1 MTKNSGF
8 GQEVLGSKVV
18 SWLAFLSMLFI
29 FPLIWVGGLVTTH
42 DAGMA
47 VPDWPGTYGYNLFL
61 YPLATWLYGPFDLLI
76 EHGHRLLGSWVGF
89 LAIGLCVAAW
99 IYESRRW
106 YRWASVGLLL
116 AVIAQGLLGGFRVVF
131 DERTIAMLH
140 GCGGPLVFAYAT
152 FMATA
157 ASADWKQQVD
167 SGAAS
172 GGVGKGLWRLSWCLL
187 VATVIQLVLGA
198 QLRHALPDTRPVTF
212 MAMVHLHLT
221 FAVVVSVLILWVS
234 IAVRSRELGDKRLF
248 SAVRKPVNWLL
259 FLLFIQIFLGLG
271 TWFVNYA
278 LPWSEIFPWLARYVI
293 AAKGY
298 WESMIVTGHQATGSL
313 LISMSV
319 WLVCRVGCRVVPLAQ
334 MDGSPT
340 MVGSGMTTDLG
351 GGSGEVRS
359 RVRG

>member
-1 MTKNSGF
+1 MTMETGL
-8 GQEVLGSKVV
+8 QEKVIGGKVV
-18 SWLAFLSMLFI
+18 SWLAFLAMLFI

-89 LAIGLCVAAW
+89 LAIGLCGAAW
-99 IYESRRW
+99 LYEPRRW

-157 ASADWKQQVD
+157 ASTDWRRQGVSSD
-167 SGAAS
+167 TT

-187 VATVIQLVLGA
+187 VATIIQLVLGA
-198 QLRHALPDTRPVTF
+198 QLRHALPDTRPATF

-221 FAVVVSVLILWVS
+221 FAVVVSVLIVWVAM
-234 IAVRSRELGDKRLF
+234 AVRRKDLADKRVF
-248 SAVRKPVNWLL
+248 GGVRKPANWLL
-259 FLLFIQIFLGLG
+259 SLLVLQLVLGIG
-271 TWFVNYA
+271 TWFVNYS
-278 LPWSEIFPWLARYVI
+278 LPWSELFPGLARYVI

-298 WESMIVTGHQATGSL
+298 WESMVVTAHQATGSL

-319 WLVCRVGCRVVPLAQ
+319 WLVCRVGRRLVPLAQ
-334 MDGSPT
+334 IDGLPT
-340 MVGSGMTTDLG
+340 MLGSGVNG
-351 GGSGEVRS
+351 
-359 RVRG
+359 

>member
-1 MTKNSGF
+1 MTMETGL
-8 GQEVLGSKVV
+8 QEKVIGGKVV
-18 SWLAFLSMLFI
+18 SWLAFLAMLFI
-29 FPLIWVGGLVTTH
+29 FPLIWVGGVVTTH

-89 LAIGLCVAAW
+89 LAIGLCGAAW
-99 IYESRRW
+99 LYEPRRW

-157 ASADWKQQVD
+157 ASTDWRRQGVSSD
-167 SGAAS
+167 TT

-187 VATVIQLVLGA
+187 VATIIQLVLGA
-198 QLRHALPDTRPVTF
+198 QLRHALPDTRPATF

-221 FAVVVSVLILWVS
+221 FAVVVSVLIVWVAM
-234 IAVRSRELGDKRLF
+234 AVRRKDLADKRVF
-248 SAVRKPVNWLL
+248 SGVRKPANWLL
-259 FLLFIQIFLGLG
+259 SLLVVQLVLGIG
-271 TWFVNYA
+271 TWFVNYS
-278 LPWSEIFPWLARYVI
+278 LPWSELFPGLARYVI

-298 WESMIVTGHQATGSL
+298 WESMVVTAHQATGSL

-319 WLVCRVGCRVVPLAQ
+319 WLVCRVGRRLVPLAQ
-334 MDGSPT
+334 IDGLPT
-340 MVGSGMTTDLG
+340 MLGSGVNG
-351 GGSGEVRS
+351 
-359 RVRG
+359 

>member
-1 MTKNSGF
+1 MMREVEL
-8 GQEVLGSKVV
+8 QEKAIGGKVV
-18 SWLAFLSMLFI
+18 SWLAFLAMLFI

-89 LAIGLCVAAW
+89 LAIGLCAAAW
-99 IYESRRW
+99 IYEPRRW
-106 YRWASVGLLL
+106 YRWASIGLLL

-157 ASADWKQQVD
+157 ASADWKQQGD
-167 SGAAS
+167 FSAKT

-187 VATVIQLVLGA
+187 VATIIQLVLGA
-198 QLRHALPDTRPVTF
+198 QLRHALPDTRPATF
-212 MAMVHLHLT
+212 MALVHLHLT
-221 FAVVVSVLILWVS
+221 FAVVVSVLIVWV
-234 IAVRSRELGDKRLF
+234 AMVVRRKELADRRVFGG
-248 SAVRKPVNWLL
+248 VRKPSNWLL
-259 FLLFIQIFLGLG
+259 LLLVFQLVLGIG
-271 TWFVNYA
+271 TWFVNYS
-278 LPWSEIFPWLARYVI
+278 LPWSELFPGLARYVI

-298 WESMIVTGHQATGSL
+298 WESMVVTAHQATGSL

-319 WLVCRVGCRVVPLAQ
+319 WLVCRVGRRFVPLAQ
-334 MDGSPT
+334 TDGLPT
-340 MVGSGMTTDLG
+340 MLGSGTNG
-351 GGSGEVRS
+351 
-359 RVRG
+359 